1 MVYLDNHN
9 QIMPTLFSMQYLT
22 SDTLTG
28 IRNTLKMFSLI
39 SALKLFKDKKVAP
52 WPYVLI
58 N

>member
-1 MVYLDNHN
+1 
-9 QIMPTLFSMQYLT
+9 MPTLFFMQYLT